1 METMNEVSKL
11 LWGQRNELGAKL
23 PLLEA
28 KRDEHRFA
36 WVKAVSEIEAIKEE
50 LRKID
55 LALKT
60 LESEDAKSA
69 SPTIMQA
76 VIEVLRSKPEG
87 MTALEILAE
96 INRRYFGGRIVRTS
110 LSPQLSRL
118 KDRDRKITLR
128 GNRWYL
134 AGQEEPTLFTTKS

>member
-1 METMNEVSKL
+1 MNGISKF
-11 LWGQRNELGAKL
+11 LWSQRDELSAKL
-23 PLLEA
+23 PSLEA
-28 KRDEHRFA
+28 RRDEYRSA
-36 WVKAVSEIEAIKEE
+36 WIKASNDIAAIQED

-60 LESEDAKSA
+60 IESEDAKSA
-69 SPTIMQA
+69 HPTIMQA
-76 VIEVLRSKPEG
+76 VIEVLKSKPEG

-96 INRRYFGGRIVRTS
+96 INERYFDGKILRTS

-128 GNRWYL
+128 GNRWNL
-134 AGQEEPTLFTTKS
+134 VGEEEPTLFTSKS